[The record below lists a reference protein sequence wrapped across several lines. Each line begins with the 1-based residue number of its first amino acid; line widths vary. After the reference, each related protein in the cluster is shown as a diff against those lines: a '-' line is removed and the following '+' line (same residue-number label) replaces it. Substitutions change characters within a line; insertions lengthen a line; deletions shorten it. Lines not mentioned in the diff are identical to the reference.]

1 MVECAR
7 LESAC
12 FRKGTGG
19 SNPSLSASFLRLA
32 GDIEKLGCRLSQPRE
47 GETDKSFVVPR
58 FKNLTGALSGTSP
71 LRLRLPGIR
80 IRKNFLSL
88 KQRPPPQ
95 NPRPSSDR
103 SDAQGIHGSLGDQA
117 RNKWRALLRRIPR
130 RDGGDAVGR
139 SRFSR
144 PKIILLFGV

>member
-32 GDIEKLGCRLSQPRE
+32 GGNEKLGCRLSQPRE
-47 GETDKSFVVPR
+47 GETDKSFFVPR
-58 FKNLTGALSGTSP
+58 FKNLTGALSGGTTP
-71 LRLRLPGIR
+71 FRLRLPGVR

-88 KQRPPPQ
+88 KQSPPPQ
-95 NPRPSSDR
+95 NPRSSSAR
-103 SDAQGIHGSLGDQA
+103 SDAQGIRGSLGGKA
-117 RNKWRALLRRIPR
+117 RNEWRAP
-130 RDGGDAVGR
+130 
-139 SRFSR
+139 S
-144 PKIILLFGV
+144 PHPPP